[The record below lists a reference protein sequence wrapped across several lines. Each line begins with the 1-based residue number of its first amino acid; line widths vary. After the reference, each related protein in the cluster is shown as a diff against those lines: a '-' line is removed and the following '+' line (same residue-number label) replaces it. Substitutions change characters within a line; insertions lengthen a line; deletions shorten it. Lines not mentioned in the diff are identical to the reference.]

1 MTDDRSDIKQ
11 QIFTVFCM
19 YLGYG
24 CFMVLKTASSTAS
37 VSIVNEGLFDLK
49 QWGQIVAIGTFGG
62 ILGKFLTGW
71 MADRFGGKF
80 TFALGLLITSVAL
93 LFFALGSSVWLFGL
107 ALFVVYLA
115 KAAGWPAMA
124 KLIGNWFRPNQYGKV
139 WGILSTS
146 SRCGTIV
153 ATLCL
158 GAILTWLTWR
168 WMLVVT
174 AGVGILVVLLCMFG
188 LKERP
193 LAGSPSEEP
202 GPSGDEPEPEKD
214 PHPLDGTSLSKA
226 LSRFA
231 GSLRFWLITGSLM
244 GLTILMD
251 FMNFIPMYLN
261 QQIGLAENQA
271 GMAASAFPFGS
282 FVSVLVMGYVYDRF
296 SRRKVSVLMGISL
309 MLATGAILAM
319 YLLPDWSLEQDSE
332 VALSVGLLFVFGFC
346 VSPCYYLPMSVFSI
360 EFGGIHSGFLI
371 ALLDALG
378 FAASM
383 IFAWNAGSIQELWGW
398 DGIMGALLAVS
409 VWSIVAT
416 VLFLLQEARVRG
428 AARD

>member
-378 FAASM
+378 FSASM
-383 IFAWNAGSIQELWGW
+383 VFAWNAGSIQELWGW

>member
-1 MTDDRSDIKQ
+1 MADGRPDINR

-19 YLGYG
+19 YVGYA

-49 QWGQIVAIGTFGG
+49 QWGQIVAVGTFGG
-62 ILGKFLTGW
+62 MLGKFLSGW

-80 TFALGLLITSVAL
+80 TFTLGLLITSVAL
-93 LFFALGSSVWLFGL
+93 LFFALGSSVWAFGL

-124 KLIGNWFRPNQYGKV
+124 KLIGNWFRPNQYGRV

-146 SRCGTIV
+146 SRTGTIV

-158 GAILTWLTWR
+158 GAMLTWLAWR
-168 WMLVVT
+168 WILVVT
-174 AGVGILVVLLCMFG
+174 AGAGIFVVLLCMFG

-193 LAGSPSEEP
+193 PAGPPAEEP
-202 GPSGDEPEPEKD
+202 GASGDEPEPEKD
-214 PHPLDGTSLSKA
+214 PHPFDGISLSEA
-226 LSRFA
+226 VFRCA

-251 FMNFIPMYLN
+251 FMNFIPMFLN
-261 QQIGLAENQA
+261 QQVGLAENQA

-282 FVSVLVMGYVYDRF
+282 FVSVLVMGYVYDRL
-296 SRRKVSVLMGISL
+296 SRRKVSVVMGIL
-309 MLATGAILAM
+309 LTLATGTILAL
-319 YLLPDWSLEQDSE
+319 YLMPDWSLEQDSE
-332 VALSVGLLFVFGFC
+332 VALSVGLLFVFGLC
-346 VSPCYYLPMSVFSI
+346 ISPCYYLPMSVFSI
-360 EFGGIHSGFLI
+360 EFGGAHSGFLI

-383 IFAWNAGSIQELWGW
+383 VFAWNAGSIQELWGW
-398 DGIMGALLAVS
+398 DGFMGALLAIS
-409 VWSIVAT
+409 VWSILAT
-416 VLFLLQEARVRG
+416 VFFLLAESRVPAVARR
-428 AARD
+428 

>member
-1 MTDDRSDIKQ
+1 MAAGRPDINR

-19 YLGYG
+19 YVGYA
-24 CFMVLKTASSTAS
+24 CFMVLKTATSTAS

-49 QWGQIVAIGTFGG
+49 QWGQIVAVGTFGG

-71 MADRFGGKF
+71 MADRLGGKV

-93 LFFALGSSVWLFGL
+93 VLFALGSSVWLFGL
-107 ALFVVYLA
+107 ALFVIYLA

-124 KLIGNWFRPNQYGKV
+124 KLIGNWFRPNQYGQV

-146 SRCGTIV
+146 SRVGTIV

-158 GAILTWLTWR
+158 GAILTWFAWR
-168 WMLVVT
+168 WMLVLT
-174 AGVGILVVLLCMFG
+174 AGAGILVVLLCVFG

-193 LAGSPSEEP
+193 PAGPPPEEP
-202 GPSGDEPEPEKD
+202 RASGDEPEPDKI
-214 PHPLDGTSLSKA
+214 PHPFDGISLSEA
-226 LSRFA
+226 IYRFA

-251 FMNFIPMYLN
+251 FMNFIPMFLN
-261 QQIGLAENQA
+261 QQVGLAENQA

-282 FVSVLVMGYVYDRF
+282 FVSVLVMGYVYDHL
-296 SRRKVSVLMGISL
+296 SRRKVSVLMGTL
-309 MLATGAILAM
+309 LTLAAGTILAL
-319 YLLPDWSLEQDSE
+319 YLMPGWSLEQDSE
-332 VALSVGLLFVFGFC
+332 VALSVGLLFVFGLC
-346 VSPCYYLPMSVFSI
+346 ISPCYYLPMSVFSI
-360 EFGGIHSGFLI
+360 EFGGAHSGFLI

-383 IFAWNAGSIQELWGW
+383 VFAWNAGSIHERWGW
-398 DGIMGALLAVS
+398 DGFIGALLAVS
-409 VWSIVAT
+409 VWSILAT
-416 VLFLLQEARVRG
+416 VFFLLRESRVSAVARN
-428 AARD
+428 

>member
-1 MTDDRSDIKQ
+1 MADGRPDINR

-19 YLGYG
+19 YVGYA

-49 QWGQIVAIGTFGG
+49 QWGQIVAVGTFGG
-62 ILGKFLTGW
+62 MLGKLLSGW

-80 TFALGLLITSVAL
+80 TFALGLLVTSVAL
-93 LFFALGSSVWLFGL
+93 LFFALGSSVWAFGL
-107 ALFVVYLA
+107 ALFVVFLA

-124 KLIGNWFRPNQYGKV
+124 KLIGNWFRPNQYGRV

-146 SRCGTIV
+146 SRTGTIV

-158 GAILTWLTWR
+158 GAMLTWLAWR

-174 AGVGILVVLLCMFG
+174 AGAGIFVVLLCVFG

-193 LAGSPSEEP
+193 PAGPPPEEP
-202 GPSGDEPEPEKD
+202 GASGDEPEPEKD
-214 PHPLDGTSLSKA
+214 PHPFDGILLSEA
-226 LSRFA
+226 IFRFA

-251 FMNFIPMYLN
+251 FMNFIPVFLN
-261 QQIGLAENQA
+261 QQVGLAENQA

-282 FVSVLVMGYVYDRF
+282 FVSVLVMGYVYDRL
-296 SRRKVSVLMGISL
+296 SRRKVSVLMGIL
-309 MLATGAILAM
+309 LTLATGTILAL
-319 YLLPDWSLEQDSE
+319 YLMPDWSLEQDSE
-332 VALSVGLLFVFGFC
+332 VALSVGLLFVFGLC
-346 VSPCYYLPMSVFSI
+346 ISPCYYLPMSVFSI
-360 EFGGIHSGFLI
+360 EFGGAHSGFLI

-383 IFAWNAGSIQELWGW
+383 VFAWNAGSIQEMWGW
-398 DGIMGALLAVS
+398 DGFMGALLAIS
-409 VWSIVAT
+409 VWSIMAT
-416 VLFLLQEARVRG
+416 VFFLLGEARVP
-428 AARD
+428 AVARS

>member
-1 MTDDRSDIKQ
+1 MADGRPDINR

-19 YLGYG
+19 YVGYA

-49 QWGQIVAIGTFGG
+49 QWGQIVAVGTFGG
-62 ILGKFLTGW
+62 MLGKFVSGW

-80 TFALGLLITSVAL
+80 TFALGLLVTSVAL
-93 LFFALGSSVWLFGL
+93 LFFALGSSVWAFGL
-107 ALFVVYLA
+107 ALFVVFLA

-124 KLIGNWFRPNQYGKV
+124 KLIGNWFRPNQYGRV

-146 SRCGTIV
+146 SRTGTIV

-158 GAILTWLTWR
+158 GAMLTWLAWR

-174 AGVGILVVLLCMFG
+174 AGAGIFVVLLCVFG

-193 LAGSPSEEP
+193 PAGPPPEEP
-202 GPSGDEPEPEKD
+202 GASGDEPEPEKD

-360 EFGGIHSGFLI
+360 EFGGAHSGFLI

-383 IFAWNAGSIQELWGW
+383 VFAWNAGSIQELWGW